1 MDRQQRLNR
10 KFNYIQNLYN
20 IAFEDI
26 SDELITQSQAY
37 LNFELVD
44 DIESLIKIDQEI
56 HQLKKRIKQ
65 VYNTNE
71 DLLDEARDL
80 FLRLTLVHKAIRETM
95 RVEFGIID
103 CRENE
108 QGRLEYVKC

>member
-56 HQLKKRIKQ
+56 HWLKKRVKQ
-65 VYNTNE
+65 VYNTNK
-71 DLLDEARDL
+71 DLLDESRDL
-80 FLRLTLVHKAIRETM
+80 FHRLSLVHKAIYETM
-95 RVEFGIID
+95 RTEYNITS
-103 CRENE
+103 CCENE

>member
-10 KFNYIQNLYN
+10 KFNYLLSLYQ
-20 IAFEDI
+20 ITFEGI
-26 SDELITQSQAY
+26 SQELIDCCQPDID
-37 LNFELVD
+37 FELVD

-56 HQLKKRIKQ
+56 HQLKKRVKQ

-71 DLLDEARDL
+71 DLLDESRDL
-80 FLRLTLVHKAIRETM
+80 FHRLSLVHKAIYETM
-95 RVEFGIID
+95 RTEYNITS
-103 CRENE
+103 CWENE